1 MKKHL
6 LLLITIALLC
16 ACSND
21 DIVSSKITTMRVN
34 HYQNTAMALDPVL
47 SLLVQYDDNIGTEGW
62 NNLYTT
68 IDGFDYVPGYMYDIS
83 VRIDQIGNPAADAG
97 SYEYTL
103 LEVIAVQ
110 EVPTETEFEII
121 LKLNDYVFITTDSGY
136 QLLNQIDID
145 CNTLCDDLNVTLE
158 SQDIVVGTFKHL
170 DDGDI
175 QLLEIE

>member
-1 MKKHL
+1 MTISL
-6 LLLITIALLC
+6 LWS
-16 ACSND
+16 CSDD
-21 DIVSSKITTMRVN
+21 DITSSRTTTMRIN

-47 SLLVQYDDNIGTEGW
+47 SLLVQYDDDIGTENW
-62 NNLYTT
+62 NNLYAT

-103 LEVIAVQ
+103 LEVIAAQ

-136 QLLNQIDID
+136 QVLNQIDID
-145 CNTLCDDLNVTLE
+145 CNTLCDTLDE
-158 SQDIVVGTFKHL
+158 LLENQDIVVGTFKHSANNT
-170 DDGDI
+170 I
-175 QLLEIE
+175 QLIALE